1 MYAVI
6 TSDEGEHAKKIA
18 RGDLRTR
25 NGGMREA
32 DISTRV
38 QHYIEPAAS
47 GIAGGSI
54 AMNGGQNTTLSR
66 NGREGIMESVDGGWM
81 LRPDRL
87 GRTWDNSV
95 IHPAVCR

>member
-1 MYAVI
+1 MYVVI

-32 DISTRV
+32 DISGRV

-47 GIAGGSI
+47 GMRTFSI
-54 AMNGGQNTTLSR
+54 EMNGGQTQR
-66 NGREGIMESVDGGWM
+66 CRGRGVKYKIQTKSQG
-81 LRPDRL
+81 
-87 GRTWDNSV
+87 
-95 IHPAVCR
+95 